1 MANAKKLP
9 SGSWRVLQF
18 VGYDDEVKRKYKSFT
33 APTKREAEFL
43 AAEYVAKKK
52 RPAGRMTV
60 GEAIDRY
67 IESKDGVLSPTTVSG
82 YRKIRRNYL
91 PQLMP
96 VQLDR
101 LTEEEVQ
108 RAVNED
114 AKRLSAKTVISA
126 HGLLTAT
133 LRMFVPDLI
142 LFRYICNT
150 KCNTAALCKI
160 DILQAQYLC
169 NHTKFEFLQT
179 FCCLAIDFLQTLC
192 YNIIKEREGKP
203 RVNPRE
209 RTEDKAMKNT
219 MMRAWEIRKAAATVY
234 GCKVSE
240 ISMSECLK
248 MAWAEAK
255 GIAPQSRE
263 DIIAELTKKYGRW
276 TKKGFNGKVYDR
288 IYFNATDLGMEV
300 EYYRSGNVSS
310 AAIDGERV
318 SNCEARRI
326 MSSKAYF
333 DLTDN
338 TLHMDSTMERH
349 FGSKITAAVAALIA

>member
-1 MANAKKLP
+1 
-9 SGSWRVLQF
+9 
-18 VGYDDEVKRKYKSFT
+18 
-33 APTKREAEFL
+33 
-43 AAEYVAKKK
+43 
-52 RPAGRMTV
+52 
-60 GEAIDRY
+60 
-67 IESKDGVLSPTTVSG
+67 
-82 YRKIRRNYL
+82 
-91 PQLMP
+91 
-96 VQLDR
+96 
-101 LTEEEVQ
+101 
-108 RAVNED
+108 
-114 AKRLSAKTVISA
+114 
-126 HGLLTAT
+126 
-133 LRMFVPDLI
+133 
-142 LFRYICNT
+142 
-150 KCNTAALCKI
+150 
-160 DILQAQYLC
+160 
-169 NHTKFEFLQT
+169 
-179 FCCLAIDFLQTLC
+179 
-192 YNIIKEREGKP
+192 
-203 RVNPRE
+203 
-209 RTEDKAMKNT
+209 MKNT

-255 GIAPQSRE
+255 GIAQKSRE
-263 DIIAELTKKYGRW
+263 DIIAELTKKFGRW